1 MAAVKRPVGAA
12 PSPLVRWIV
21 LGIVG
26 ALFAIPILAM
36 IEFTL
41 RGAVA
46 GTYDLGHWA
55 AVLDPE
61 KERAYRVLFQ
71 GLGNSLV
78 LAAATVVI
86 VLVFL
91 VPAMVIVAVGAPR
104 LRRALEF
111 VCIIPITVPAIVLVV
126 GLAPVY
132 SVVVRVF
139 GSAPWTLAFAYGIT
153 VLPYAYRAIQSN
165 LAGVDVVTLSEAA
178 RSLGA
183 SWGSVFFRVIV
194 PNIRRGILVASI
206 ITVAVVL
213 GEYTIASLL
222 NRNTLQTALVQ
233 VSKSDPYVAV
243 IFALLALALV
253 FVLLLVIGRVST
265 AGRRG
270 RRARGGRALRPAR
283 VVGAAVAA
291 PAPVSEPAR
300 APAAAPA
307 AGPAPTPGLGP
318 ASSAAPTAAGPSGL
332 AASSSPVRPSEGS
345 AP

>member
-1 MAAVKRPVGAA
+1 MATVSRPVGAA

-21 LGIVG
+21 LGLVG

-41 RGAVA
+41 RGPVA

-55 AVLDPE
+55 AVFDPE
-61 KERAYRVLFQ
+61 KERVYRVLFQ
-71 GLGNSLV
+71 GLGNSLI
-78 LAAATVVI
+78 LAVATVII

-91 VPAMVIVAVGAPR
+91 VPAIVIVAVGAPR
-104 LRRALEF
+104 LRRVLEF

-243 IFALLALALV
+243 IFALLALAFV
-253 FVLLLVIGRVST
+253 FVLLFVIGRVST
-265 AGRRG
+265 AGRGARS
-270 RRARGGRALRPAR
+270 RRVRRPAPAAATAAAAADAA
-283 VVGAAVAA
+283 AAVPPAA
-291 PAPVSEPAR
+291 PAAA

-307 AGPAPTPGLGP
+307 VVPAPR
-318 ASSAAPTAAGPSGL
+318 
-332 AASSSPVRPSEGS
+332 VPSEGS